1 VQRGQVLLVD
11 TNIVIEAF
19 RTGCW
24 KALTTH
30 FKVETVE
37 KCYEEALTGDPLRP
51 GYLSIGA
58 AALRSGLSARHKV
71 SEPQRV
77 ELSLRSP
84 LAAVLD
90 AGERDLLAHALGRGD
105 AWIVSCADR
114 AGVRAALELGWEERI
129 VALDTLARAAGSRAQ
144 FKRHFTEAWL
154 AEVRTA
160 YKLEGRLK

>member
-1 VQRGQVLLVD
+1 MQRGQVLLVD

-19 RTGCW
+19 RTRCW
-24 KALTTH
+24 KALASH

-37 KCYEEALTGDPLRP
+37 ECFKEALTGDPLRP
-51 GYLSIGA
+51 GYLA
-58 AALRSGLSARHKV
+58 VDPAALSSGLSARHQV
-71 SEPQRV
+71 SKLQRI

-105 AWIVSCADR
+105 SWIVSCADR

-129 VALDTLARAAGSRAQ
+129 VALDALARAAGSRAQ

-160 YKLEGRLK
+160 YKLEGRLR